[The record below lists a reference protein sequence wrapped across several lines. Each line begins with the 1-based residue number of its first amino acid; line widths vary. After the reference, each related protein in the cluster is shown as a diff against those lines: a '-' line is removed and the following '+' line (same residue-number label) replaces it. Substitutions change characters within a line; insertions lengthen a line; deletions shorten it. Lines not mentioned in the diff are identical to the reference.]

1 MLFRK
6 DFAFLQVIVA
16 VIAFVIPILLVLI
29 LPAGSSYS
37 RGTVMIF
44 TGFGLIVGF
53 ASGFAILNAYYKLTD
68 KLKFMEYEDYKKA
81 EGRG

>member
-6 DFAFLQVIVA
+6 DFAFLQVIVG
-16 VIAFVIPILLVLI
+16 VIAFVVPILLVLA
-29 LPAGSSYS
+29 LTSGPYT

-68 KLKFMEYEDYKKA
+68 RLKFMEYEDYKKS
-81 EGRG
+81 EGKE